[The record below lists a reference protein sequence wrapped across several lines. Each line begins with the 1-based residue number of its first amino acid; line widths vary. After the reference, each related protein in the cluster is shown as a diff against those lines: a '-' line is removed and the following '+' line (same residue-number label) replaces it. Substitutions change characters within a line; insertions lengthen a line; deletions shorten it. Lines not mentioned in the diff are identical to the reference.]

1 MKTFSYFLLCFALF
15 LLINNAK
22 AQNAGIIT
30 NGTTTISTVI
40 TVSPGTTLIIPGDV
54 KLNGSSDSIIN
65 SGTVTIGG
73 NFTNKGNSFSRY
85 ANGKEIFNGNSTILA
100 GSGTKNSVF
109 NNLMIN
115 SGAVL
120 ALNRSIDVTNDW
132 TNYGHFAANTK
143 QVSFSGT
150 VASQNIYGSGTFYD
164 LVIQNN
170 TNFLASIDTIK
181 DEFSN
186 TAIMDGGTSLVVF
199 DSVATIIRNYAKNFY
214 DIEITSNGNVTHNSG
229 NGNVHIA
236 HGFTNNG
243 VYTEGLTYTIFFD
256 KSGGNENLYGSGIT
270 VFGNLTVG
278 DGSGLS
284 FATTLNANSHN
295 FSITGGSLTFKRS
308 SVFNGNTCTVTFS
321 TNNAVISGSGMAN
334 FNNVITNVDLDFGSG
349 ISTINKNLIINNGS
363 ITPNAPT
370 YSNTSI
376 LIYNTT
382 TSNYNTGFEWSSNNT
397 SAGMGVPQNVA
408 VTNSNSV
415 ILSGDRTI
423 PGTLTLTAG
432 SLDINNHTLTVTNG
446 FAGSG
451 GNLKGSTTSNLT
463 AGGTGTIYFD
473 ASANYLKNLIIS
485 KNADL
490 TLGNA
495 LNIAASDGSTTNSFG
510 MLTANGTLNAND
522 NLTLKSDQYGDAIIG
537 NSSGVINGNATVER
551 YIPAKRA
558 WRFLTVPFSSSTQT
572 INQAWQEGQW
582 QISDPGCPAV
592 DASPYGYGTQ
602 ITYDDLN
609 GYDWNTTLNASLK
622 VWTVNGWVPPSST
635 LTPLI
640 TDYPGYCLFVRGD
653 RHMCTDLGTGAGAGS
668 TTLRAS
674 GIMNETGTDFIKN
687 IAGVNDGDYLF
698 IGNPFAS
705 PVNIPNALSHF
716 TGINQNEFWVW
727 DPSVGGTHGVGAFI
741 TYSNGIGVPQSG
753 SNYSGGDNAQSG
765 QAFFI
770 RANASGTATLRFQ
783 QGDKIATEGKVFGKP
798 MNNDNYPAIYT
809 NLMTSDGNS
818 LVLVDGVGAAFDNSF
833 AAKVDENDA
842 GKFWNFDENIALL
855 RNDYRLAIELRP
867 FPVLSDTFFY
877 KLYLRPQPYVLQIFS
892 KNFPNNT
899 LHAWLIDKYLNT
911 KLALNLNDTTLY
923 SFTPSCLNNQ
933 CDTNSYRNR
942 FMVVLSK
949 NFIATP
955 VPVTRVANQANPRIS
970 GITNSIAV
978 QPGSVSVTPN
988 PVITGEQLML
998 HFLNVKHG
1006 HYEVTISNT
1015 LGKVLTEKSLI
1026 HNGPTDTYFL
1036 QTDTRWAA
1044 GNYFVKITSE
1054 SGNVFITKFI
1064 ISK

>member
-40 TVSPGTTLIIPGDV
+40 TVSPSATLIIPGDV

-65 SGTVTIGG
+65 SGTVTIAG

-115 SGAVL
+115 NGAVL

-170 TNFLASIDTIK
+170 TNFLASLDTIK

-256 KSGGNENLYGSGIT
+256 KSGGNENLYGSGTT

-349 ISTINKNLIINNGS
+349 ISTINKNLVINNGS
-363 ITPNAPT
+363 LTPNAPT
-370 YSNTSI
+370 YCNTSS
-376 LIYNTT
+376 LIDNTT
-382 TSNYNTGFEWSSNNT
+382 TLNYNTGFEWSSNNT
-397 SAGMGVPQNVA
+397 SAGMGVPQNVS

-432 SLDINNHTLTVTNG
+432 SLGINDHTLTVVNG
-446 FAGSG
+446 FAGTG
-451 GNLKGSTTSNLT
+451 GNLKGSVTSNLI
-463 AGGTGTIYFD
+463 AGGNGTIYFD
-473 ASANYLKNLIIS
+473 ALANYLKNFTVNNSANI
-485 KNADL
+485 

-495 LNIAASDGSTTNSFG
+495 LNIAASDGGTTNSFG
-510 MLTANGTLNAND
+510 ILTANGTLNAN
-522 NLTLKSDQYGDAIIG
+522 NFLTLKSDQYGDAIVG
-537 NSSGVINGNATVER
+537 NGHGKINGNTTVER

-592 DASPYGYGTQ
+592 DAAPYGYGTQ
-602 ITYDDLN
+602 ITYDNLN
-609 GYDWNTTLNASLK
+609 GYDWNTTSNASLK

-635 LTPLI
+635 LTPHI

-653 RHMCTDLGTGAGAGS
+653 RHICTDLGTGAGAGS
-668 TTLRAS
+668 TTLRAT

-783 QGDKIATEGKVFGKP
+783 QGDKITTEGKVFGKP
-798 MNNDNYPAIYT
+798 ISAEDYPAIYT

-867 FPVLSDTFFY
+867 FPFLADTFFY

-923 SFTPSCLNNQ
+923 GFTPSCANNE

-942 FMVVLSK
+942 FMIVLSK

-978 QPGSVSVTPN
+978 QPDSVSVSPN
-988 PVITGEQLML
+988 PVIKGEKIML

-1006 HYEVTISNT
+1006 HYEVAISNT
-1015 LGKVLTEKSLI
+1015 LGKILTEKSLI

-1054 SGNVFITKFI
+1054 SGNVFIAKLI